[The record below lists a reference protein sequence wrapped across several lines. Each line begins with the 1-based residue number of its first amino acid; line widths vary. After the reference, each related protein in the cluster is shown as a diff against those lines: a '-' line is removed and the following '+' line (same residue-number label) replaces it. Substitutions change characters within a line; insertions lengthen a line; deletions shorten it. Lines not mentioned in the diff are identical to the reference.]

1 MGKRKRKKK
10 KKTKISNLFFLFFF
24 FLFFVSSFF
33 FFLIRLKINFFYFS
47 LSVLSSINTNE
58 TIRGLQRS
66 KLLNVCMNRL
76 HQKQIVALAPA
87 LNTLFKPRHYEWC
100 FRLMSVLSFDNDE
113 SNSDLI
119 TWNGFRNYCL
129 SYEHRLAKQ
138 PRLPLKYKNDLLRI
152 EHILIDGIWLRPSRY
167 KSTMITPRYPKI
179 IMCRGELISLDGT

>member
-1 MGKRKRKKK
+1 
-10 KKTKISNLFFLFFF
+10 
-24 FLFFVSSFF
+24 
-33 FFLIRLKINFFYFS
+33 
-47 LSVLSSINTNE
+47 
-58 TIRGLQRS
+58 
-66 KLLNVCMNRL
+66 MNRL

-179 IMCRGELISLDGT
+179 IMCRGKY